1 MTKVIGHIEL
11 NSGLLAVPGEQDM
24 RQSQIEID
32 RLNFAGVS
40 SPSIQPEHVAQE
52 AKDVM
57 KEFEG
62 LQRQIQELST
72 DYDKDEATLLAEVK
86 HLEEKNR
93 QSLKNQR
100 EVHKAA

>member
-1 MTKVIGHIEL
+1 
-11 NSGLLAVPGEQDM
+11 
-24 RQSQIEID
+24 
-32 RLNFAGVS
+32 
-40 SPSIQPEHVAQE
+40 
-52 AKDVM
+52 
-57 KEFEG
+57 
-62 LQRQIQELST
+62 LST